1 MILVESDEYLFNF
14 SNAHVIIFE
23 NEEVKV
29 YYNTNNIMVIKGYE
43 SVNTSEFDEYFF
55 KYETDEKT
63 MYFNRYSFLYLKNTE
78 GDSVE
83 FNFFD
88 NFSIEVD
95 LDYQKLISQ
104 A

>member
-23 NEEVKV
+23 NQEISV
-29 YYNTNNIMVIKGYE
+29 YYNSNNIMKIQGYE
-43 SVNTSEFDEYFF
+43 TVDTGDFDQYFF
-55 KYETDEKT
+55 KYESEEKK
-63 MYFNRYSFLYLKNTE
+63 MYFNRFSFLYLKQLEDNFI
-78 GDSVE
+78 E

-88 NFSIEVD
+88 NFSIEVRV
-95 LDYQKLISQ
+95 DYQQLLSQ